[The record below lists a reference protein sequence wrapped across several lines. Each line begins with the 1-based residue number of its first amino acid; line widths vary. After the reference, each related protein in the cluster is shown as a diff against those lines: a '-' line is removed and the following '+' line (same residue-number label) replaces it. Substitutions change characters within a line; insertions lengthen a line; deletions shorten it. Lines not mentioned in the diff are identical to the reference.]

1 MEQIFSLQP
10 FTKEDCI
17 SNLKIAGNIA
27 RNENLLI
34 ISYALLG
41 DLSKVIITAP
51 SDTPTR
57 KNELWQDTC
66 FEFFLGIKDSPCY
79 WEFNLSPSSDW
90 NVYSFDD
97 YRQGMQ
103 EDVNFTTLPFSVQ
116 QSEECCAIA
125 LDIDLD
131 KIVSI
136 EQKIELAISSVIK
149 TNDGEISYWALTH
162 KGKEADFHLRESFIL
177 EM

>member
-10 FTKEDCI
+10 FIEKDSI
-17 SNLKIAGNIA
+17 VNLKIAGNIA

-34 ISYALLG
+34 ISYALIG
-41 DLSKVIITAP
+41 NLSKVIINPP
-51 SDTPTR
+51 SNTPTR

-79 WEFNLSPSSDW
+79 WEFNLSPSGDW

-103 EDVNFTTLPFSVQ
+103 EDANFATLPFSVQ

-136 EQKIELAISSVIK
+136 EQKIELAITSVVK
-149 TNDGEISYWALTH
+149 TNDGEISYWALAH
-162 KGKEADFHLRESFIL
+162 KAKEADFHLRESFIIEL
-177 EM
+177 